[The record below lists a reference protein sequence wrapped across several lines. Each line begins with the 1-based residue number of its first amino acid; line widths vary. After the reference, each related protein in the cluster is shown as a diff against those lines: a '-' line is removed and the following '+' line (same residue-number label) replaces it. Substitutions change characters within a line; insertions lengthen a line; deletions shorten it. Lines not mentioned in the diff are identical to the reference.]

1 MSYEEYK
8 QLSTLIITHMK
19 REAERLE
26 EEKADEVGL
35 KKSQVVEWYLN
46 EIEQTI
52 DTEAEL
58 IEKKQLVEKVLDR
71 LINHVSTDLSN
82 QEKAIKILW
91 RLKL

>member
-82 QEKAIKILW
+82 QEKAIKIL
-91 RLKL
+91 